1 MNLVLAE
8 IQMPEWGAP
17 KYQLLGRPPRGCE
30 GHFFCCRRTGSL
42 ESLRFFFVAKSSAFK
57 QKMDRVW
64 VTAAKQLSGGPSK
77 PAAEGSKEFKF
88 ALRTVTTEQ
97 ELVDR
102 AKRFEEVL
110 KGDQLPTYC
119 TEKVVPFPT
128 HP

>member
-1 MNLVLAE
+1 MGGTKIPTFGEASSGLRGPFFFAAGGPAVWKVL
-8 IQMPEWGAP
+8 G
-17 KYQLLGRPPRGCE
+17 
-30 GHFFCCRRTGSL
+30 
-42 ESLRFFFVAKSSAFK
+42 FFVAKSSAFK